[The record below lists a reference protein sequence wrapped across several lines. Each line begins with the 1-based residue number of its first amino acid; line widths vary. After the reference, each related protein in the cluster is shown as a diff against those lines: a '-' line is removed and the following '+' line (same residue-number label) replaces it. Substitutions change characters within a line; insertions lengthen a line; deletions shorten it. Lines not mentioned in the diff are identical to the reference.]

1 MPARVWYTII
11 AGKGPSK
18 GGFLME
24 KKRSKA
30 FAAALIVAGALTAA
44 ICLIMNLWL
53 IPAIESAAGGLKA
66 FDMRSFGYTTGE
78 AREFLGALSE
88 EGRQIYLTRQ
98 LPLDFVYP
106 VCYTAFF
113 VLSIL
118 ALTKKRGR
126 LWVILPALLA
136 AFDYAENSFILSFLK
151 KNAAPD
157 VVGAIA
163 GGVTAVKSLLM
174 TAVFVLLAVLF
185 VLWVVRRA
193 KQKKARA

>member
-1 MPARVWYTII
+1 MPARVWYTIL

-30 FAAALIVAGALTAA
+30 FVSALIVSGALTAA

-88 EGRQIYLTRQ
+88 EGRQVYLTRQ
-98 LPLDFVYP
+98 LPLDFFYP

-113 VLSIL
+113 MLAIV
-118 ALTKKRGR
+118 ALTKKRSPW
-126 LWVILPALLA
+126 LILPALLA
-136 AFDYAENSFILSFLK
+136 VADYAENALILSFLK
-151 KNAAPD
+151 KNAVPD
-157 VVGAIA
+157 VLGAIA
-163 GGVTAVKSLLM
+163 GYVTAAKSLLM

-185 VLWVVRRA
+185 VLWLVRRA
-193 KQKKARA
+193 RQKKAGA